1 MTIAAQLLQVAAA
14 LDAWARAL
22 EKGGYSEVASD
33 PFHLL
38 GLLSLKPGNVRAT
51 VLFTTETK
59 RGEHEEASMV
69 DRSFAV
75 IISRGRGMT
84 LEPSA
89 SLVKGN
95 AGGQPLFG
103 LVESA
108 RDVVR
113 GLSFASETTEV
124 TPNYTGTEIFAVDGK
139 AIDAYQL
146 NFQIGTILP
155 VPPQPET

>member
-1 MTIAAQLLQVAAA
+1 MSAA
-14 LDAWARAL
+14 LDAWAKAT
-22 EKGGYSEVASD
+22 EKGGYAEVASD

-38 GLLSLKPGNVRAT
+38 GLLSLRPGNVRAT
-51 VLFTTETK
+51 VLFTAENK
-59 RGEHEEASMV
+59 RGELEETSMV
-69 DRSFAV
+69 DRGFAV
-75 IISRGRGMT
+75 IISRGRGLT

-95 AGGQPLFG
+95 AGGEPLFD
-103 LVESA
+103 LAESA

-113 GLSFASETTEV
+113 GLSFEGDTTEV

-146 NFQIGTILP
+146 NFQIGTLLP
-155 VPPQPET
+155 VPSAPAT